1 MGEHTTKVR
10 DVIINEFLQPSMRE
24 QGKFILKKLEDSAI
38 RLDMADKQLLDFFD
52 KKLTHTKKGMK
63 NLLIDFS
70 TWQASLQE
78 HKRSLREM
86 ERRVENI
93 ETAQEDVDMEAL
105 EGKENI
111 SVADVISVIKN
122 MKEEILRSTVTQT
135 DISKMR
141 DQINQMEKN
150 NEKFIQKQKKEI
162 QFFEDKD
169 DLLKLPGTMREF
181 QMELLR
187 IDNRFLEEGE
197 KFKYVEKRVKD
208 IETAN
213 DKSDQL
219 F

>member
-1 MGEHTTKVR
+1 M
-10 DVIINEFLQPSMRE
+10 
-24 QGKFILKKLEDSAI
+24 
-38 RLDMADKQLLDFFD
+38 
-52 KKLTHTKKGMK
+52 
-63 NLLIDFS
+63 
-70 TWQASLQE
+70 
-78 HKRSLREM
+78 REM

>member
-1 MGEHTTKVR
+1 
-10 DVIINEFLQPSMRE
+10 
-24 QGKFILKKLEDSAI
+24 
-38 RLDMADKQLLDFFD
+38 
-52 KKLTHTKKGMK
+52 
-63 NLLIDFS
+63 
-70 TWQASLQE
+70 
-78 HKRSLREM
+78 
-86 ERRVENI
+86 
-93 ETAQEDVDMEAL
+93 
-105 EGKENI
+105 
-111 SVADVISVIKN
+111 
-122 MKEEILRSTVTQT
+122 
-135 DISKMR
+135 
-141 DQINQMEKN
+141 MEKN

>member
-1 MGEHTTKVR
+1 
-10 DVIINEFLQPSMRE
+10 MRE
-24 QGKFILKKLEDSAI
+24 MD
-38 RLDMADKQLLDFFD
+38 
-52 KKLTHTKKGMK
+52 
-63 NLLIDFS
+63 
-70 TWQASLQE
+70 
-78 HKRSLREM
+78 
-86 ERRVENI
+86 RRVENI